1 MEPLRH
7 AVLRGSGIAWHVF
20 GGKAWNLYMA
30 ALLLDWVYCITRVV
44 LRKRMEDIPRK
55 ELVWDIAGICTGAIP
70 LAAIDALQ

>member
-1 MEPLRH
+1 
-7 AVLRGSGIAWHVF
+7 
-20 GGKAWNLYMA
+20 MA